1 MIERQLRAYF
11 LLSISCSFLALNSPS
26 CRLYSDENP
35 CLSKGSP
42 AGGVGY
48 VIEGTLV
55 TMDAPGRL
63 EGGRLYIRDGKIE
76 ALVAKGEET
85 PQTLATVERPVIRTD
100 GYVFPGFLNLHT
112 HVPFN
117 VQPLWVAGKSYANR
131 YQWQRDPNHVPA
143 VMYPYFILTGEREYN
158 LLNEATLF
166 AEVRALVGG
175 TTALIFSEECLYT
188 AGRLV
193 RNLEHEPAPTG
204 GIYPSV
210 TRFDDRF
217 MAGGAKAIKKRL
229 DKGEL
234 RAWVAHLAEG
244 MDGLSSD
251 EFDRLGPAGLLRPEL
266 VVVHG
271 VGLNRAQLRAFGEV
285 GGHLVWSPSSNYI
298 LYGETADIKSALQSG
313 VTVSLSNDWA
323 PSGTH
328 NLLAELKAA
337 AAAYRFEY
345 GESLPAKLLVEM
357 ITVNP
362 AKAIGWEDRA
372 GKLKAGLCADVVI
385 FEKLSDDPYTT
396 LLQATEEQVELVA
409 VGGDALF
416 GSPRI
421 MGKLKPGDSER
432 WTIRSPTGHTY
443 EKRIDV
449 TQEAGDATLRITID
463 RLNRALQFSVA
474 DMVETFQVSSHELPT
489 EETMSEYLAQT
500 YPGLEQQP
508 LPPIFLSEDGDFFKR
523 LSSIDVPYFEE
534 LRAVYR
540 PSDKGTNLPVQSD

>member
-1 MIERQLRAYF
+1 MIERQLRAF
-11 LLSISCSFLALNSPS
+11 SLLSLSCSFLAANSLP
-26 CRLYSDENP
+26 CRLYSEENP
-35 CLSKGSP
+35 CLLKGSRE
-42 AGGVGY
+42 AGAGY

-55 TMDAPGRL
+55 TMDAPGLL

-76 ALVAKGEET
+76 AVVGRGEET
-85 PQTLATVERPVIRTD
+85 AQALSADERPVVRTD

-117 VQPLWVAGKSYANR
+117 VQPLWVAGRTYANR

-175 TTALIFSEECLYT
+175 TTALIFSQECLYT
-188 AGRLV
+188 TGRLV
-193 RNLEHEPAPTG
+193 RNIEHEPAPTG
-204 GIYPSV
+204 VIYPSV

-217 MAGGAKAIKKRL
+217 MAGGAKAIAERL
-229 DKGEL
+229 ETGEL

-251 EFDRLGPAGLLRPEL
+251 EFDRLGPAGLLRSEL
-266 VVVHG
+266 VIVHG
-271 VGLNRAQLRAFGEV
+271 VGLNRVQLQAFGEV

-298 LYGETADIKSALQSG
+298 LYGKTADIKSALRSG

-345 GESLPAKLLVEM
+345 GENLPAKLLVEM

-372 GKLKAGLCADVVI
+372 GRLRAGLCADVVI
-385 FEKLSDDPYTT
+385 FERLSDDPYAT
-396 LLQATEEQVELVA
+396 LLQATEEQVELVT

-421 MGKLKPGDSER
+421 MGKLKPGDSEL
-432 WTIRSPTGHTY
+432 WMIRSPSGETY

-449 TQEAGDATLRITID
+449 MQAAGDATLRATID
-463 RLNRALQFSVA
+463 RLNRALQFAVA
-474 DMVETFQVSSHELPT
+474 DMVGTFRVSSSELPT
-489 EETMSEYLAQT
+489 EETMREYLEQT
-500 YPGLEQQP
+500 YPGLERQP
-508 LPPIFLSEDGDFFKR
+508 LPPIFMSEDGDFFER
-523 LSSIDVPYFEE
+523 LKAIDVPYFEV

-540 PSDKGTNLPVQSD
+540 TADEFADPSIRSD